1 MQALRHNIEC
11 ANASSCVYF
20 VCAVRQVDLPVEK
33 GVVLLD
39 VAFTGTDPN
48 HGEWT

>member
-1 MQALRHNIEC
+1 MLMLDDLPA
-11 ANASSCVYF
+11 
-20 VCAVRQVDLPVEK
+20 QVDLPVDK

-48 HGEWT
+48 HGETGGGFRQMQAWLTK